1 MGFQML
7 LTGNPSA
14 AADNILD
21 VFVTTARGQ
30 DFSTDGVSAFQFASK
45 KLTSTDEI
53 VAALLIRDV
62 TGKGCDDATW

>member
-45 KLTSTDEI
+45 KVDIDGRNRGS
-53 VAALLIRDV
+53 VAD
-62 TGKGCDDATW
+62 